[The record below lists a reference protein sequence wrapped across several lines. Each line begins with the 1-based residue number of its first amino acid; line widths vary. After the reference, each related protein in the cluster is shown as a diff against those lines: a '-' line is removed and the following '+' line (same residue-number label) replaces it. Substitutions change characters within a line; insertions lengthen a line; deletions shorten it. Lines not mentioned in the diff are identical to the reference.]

1 MNGILVINKP
11 KGYTSRDIVNI
22 ATKVLGTKKIG
33 HTGTLDPMA
42 EGVLVLCVG
51 QALKICELLTNHTK
65 EYRAGITLGIE
76 TDTLDMEGN
85 ILSTLPVDI
94 EKSTILKT
102 VNSFQKTYLQEVP
115 AYSAVKVNGKK
126 LYEYARNIQPVVLPK
141 KEVTIEKIAIID
153 GIVKDN
159 DTIKFTIACHVSKG
173 TYIRSLARDIGASL
187 GVPAI
192 LHSLTRTTQ
201 GNFSLKDAITLED
214 LKKGHYKLQNIKD
227 AFPDIPTKTV
237 DGQELFRIKN
247 GVPVDKFIDND
258 MYFIEDREKN
268 LIALYKNDE
277 FKARVYKMFN

>member
-51 QALKICELLTNHTK
+51 QALKMCELLTNHTK
-65 EYRAGITLGIE
+65 EYLAGITLGVE

-85 ILSTLPVDI
+85 VLSTIPVDI
-94 EKSTILKT
+94 DESTIHKT

-126 LYEYARNIQPVVLPK
+126 LYEYARNNQPVVLPK

-153 GIVKDN
+153 DIDKDN
-159 DTIKFTIACHVSKG
+159 NTIKFTIACRVSKG
-173 TYIRSLARDIGASL
+173 TYIRSLARDIGTSL

-214 LKKGHYKLQNIKD
+214 LKAGNYKLQSIKD
-227 AFPDIPTKTV
+227 AFPNIPTKTV
-237 DGQELFRIKN
+237 NGQELFRIKN
-247 GVPVDKFIDND
+247 GVPIDKFVDND
-258 MYFIEDREKN
+258 MYFIEDTDKN

>member
-51 QALKICELLTNHTK
+51 QALKMCELLTNHTK

-126 LYEYARNIQPVVLPK
+126 LYEYARNNQPVVLPK

-159 DTIKFTIACHVSKG
+159 DTIKFTIACRVSKG

-214 LKKGHYKLQNIKD
+214 LKKGHYQLQNIKD

-247 GVPVDKFIDND
+247 GVPIDKFIDND

>member
-22 ATKVLGTKKIG
+22 AAKVLGTKKIG

-42 EGVLVLCVG
+42 EGVLVLCIG
-51 QALKICELLTNHTK
+51 QALKMCELLTSDTK
-65 EYRAGITLGIE
+65 EYLAGITLGIE
-76 TDTLDMEGN
+76 TDTLDMEGEV
-85 ILSTLPVDI
+85 LSTIPVDI
-94 EKSTILKT
+94 AEPTIHET

-115 AYSAVKVNGKK
+115 KYSAVKVNGKK
-126 LYEYARNIQPVVLPK
+126 LYEYARNNQPVILPK
-141 KEVTIEKIAIID
+141 KEVTIEKISIID
-153 GIVKDN
+153 DIVKDA
-159 DTIKFTIACHVSKG
+159 DTIKFTIACRVSKG
-173 TYIRSLARDIGASL
+173 TYIRSLAKDIGTSL

-201 GNFSLKDAITLED
+201 GNFSLQDTITLDD
-214 LKKGHYKLQNIKD
+214 LKNGHYKLQSIKD
-227 AFPDIPTKTV
+227 AFQNIPTKTV

-247 GVPVDKFIDND
+247 GVPIDKFVDND
-258 MYFIEDREKN
+258 MYFIEDTNKN